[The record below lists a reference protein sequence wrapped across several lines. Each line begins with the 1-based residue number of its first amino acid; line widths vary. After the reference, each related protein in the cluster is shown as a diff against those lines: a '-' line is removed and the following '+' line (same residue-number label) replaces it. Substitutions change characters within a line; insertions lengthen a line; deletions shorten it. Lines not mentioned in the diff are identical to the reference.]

1 MTKKLK
7 FITTLPIVLALLIV
21 QVGSVFAAPAL
32 QEGFITGIVTELE
45 CGTDLENPTI
55 IVTIDVEGKLQTM
68 EIDLA
73 TAVALGLI
81 APDTE
86 CSAEALVDAIGTE
99 VSIDPSTILP
109 ANEDSPH
116 PIGAALS
123 LFFSDITDYET
134 IMSAHEDGTGF
145 GVLAQA
151 LWLTMNL
158 EGDSETLLAIIQ
170 AKKNKD
176 FSAFV
181 LEDGSTPQ
189 NWGQFKKAVLND
201 NKKANLGVV
210 MSDNDMDDKTNNG
223 NGQNKE
229 KTNNGKG
236 HDKKK
241 AK

>member
-21 QVGSVFAAPAL
+21 QVGSVFAEPAL
-32 QEGFITGIVTELE
+32 QEGFITGIITALE
-45 CGTDLENPTI
+45 CSTDLENPTI
-55 IVTIDVEGKLQTM
+55 IVTIDVEDELQTM

-73 TAVALGLI
+73 TAVVLGLI

-86 CSAEALVDAIGTE
+86 CSAEALADAIGTE

-151 LWLTMNL
+151 LWLTMNM

>member
-241 AK
+241 DK